1 MGKGV
6 AREAKKKDNPFMTMF
21 SSRKESL
28 LMMHDIV
35 NEAVRQLP
43 VPSQQQLM
51 SYVSEQTRAVVSTR
65 RPRGKPATLSIMHLC
80 LGIVLSGLEGFGS
93 QLKLWRRL
101 CLEPMGPFAPVA
113 VGDQA
118 VYNRLAR
125 AAGAMRAFFEQVSG
139 WIGEQVGGLEERG
152 VVPWACQVLALD
164 ESTLDAVGR
173 WLPELRGV
181 LPGDPRLLAGRIS
194 ALFDVRRQPWVRV
207 EVWQEAVANCKLQ
220 ARLMLEGLQ
229 AGTLLLFDRGYLSFP
244 WFDELTDRGLF
255 WISRYGNRV
264 SMQIKHILYQGDG
277 VLDAIV
283 WLGAYRAD
291 RAKYPVRLVQFYH
304 RGQLHRYLSNV
315 LDAQQLTL
323 ADIARLYARRWDI
336 ELAFCVLKEHLHLS
350 QLWSAKW
357 EVVQVQIWAGVLLA
371 QLFHGLQVHLA
382 AQEGVDPFDVS
393 IDLLVEIVPRL
404 LLRGIAPLP
413 YLGQSGRQVGLI
425 RPSMRLRVEVP
436 LVDPRWITPAP
447 PEALRPR
454 DSVRSAHRKCERGP
468 RSTTTKAG

>member
-1 MGKGV
+1 M
-6 AREAKKKDNPFMTMF
+6 
-21 SSRKESL
+21 S
-28 LMMHDIV
+28 HDSGSQSQ
-35 NEAVRQLP
+35 RQ
-43 VPSQQQLM
+43 VPMPTEQQLVEYVTERSQALM
-51 SYVSEQTRAVVSTR
+51 SPNKK
-65 RPRGKPATLSIMHLC
+65 RPGRPARLNAMHLC
-80 LGIVLSGLEGFGS
+80 LGIVLCGLQGFGS
-93 QLKLWRRL
+93 QLGLWRL
-101 CLEPMGPFAPVA
+101 ICLEPLGPFAPVW
-113 VGDQA
+113 VVDQA
-118 VYNRLAR
+118 IYNRLER

-139 WIGEQVGGLEERG
+139 WMGEQLEGLEDRTLA
-152 VVPWACQVLALD
+152 PWACQVLALD

-181 LPGDPRLLAGRIS
+181 LAGDPRLLAGRIS
-194 ALFDVRRQPWVRV
+194 ALFDVRRQQWVRV

-220 ARLMLEGLQ
+220 ARTLLEGLQ

-244 WFDELTDRGLF
+244 WFDELTERQF
-255 WISRYGNRV
+255 HWISRYGNRV
-264 SMQIKHILYQGDG
+264 SLQIKHIVYQGDG

-304 RGQLHRYLSNV
+304 HGRLHRYLTNV
-315 LDAQQLTL
+315 LDPQQLTL

-336 ELAFCVLKEHLHLS
+336 ELAFCVLKDHLHLS

-371 QLFHGLQVHLA
+371 QLFHGLQVQLA
-382 AQEGVDPFDVS
+382 AQEGVDPFEVS

-404 LLRGIAPLP
+404 LQRGIAPLP
-413 YLGQSGRQVGLI
+413 YLGRYGREVGLI
-425 RPSMRLRVEVP
+425 RPSTRLRVEVP
-436 LVDPRWITPAP
+436 FVDPRWITPAP